1 MKKRM
6 QFEEAT
12 MELILFGFD
21 VVTASGTDPYGNYFE
36 PERTQEFDHSLAN
49 DAVDTW

>member
-1 MKKRM
+1 MKKLM

-21 VVTASGTDPYGNYFE
+21 VLTTSGVESYGEFNETNGGQNIDTDF
-36 PERTQEFDHSLAN
+36 S
-49 DAVDTW
+49 V

>member
-1 MKKRM
+1 MKKMM

-21 VVTASGTDPYGNYFE
+21 VLTTSSGVEGDESFGTFNNSGSGDQN
-36 PERTQEFDHSLAN
+36 FDAYYE
-49 DAVDTW
+49 D